1 MIAGL
6 LRFALGPLLDFL
18 SARDDARIAAMND
31 SERRVHEDRQAARA
45 SATEIRL
52 ATAGHWEQRVI
63 TVAIVLP
70 FLVHE
75 WLVGWD
81 TMWPQP
87 WSVEKWPTPFD
98 EWGGAILLSYFG
110 VIGLTGSARAIAG
123 AIAMRG
129 RRG

>member
-1 MIAGL
+1 MIAAIL
-6 LRFALGPLLDFL
+6 QFALGPILGFL
-18 SARDDARIAAMND
+18 ADRDNARIAAMND
-31 SERRVHEDRQAARA
+31 SERRAYEDRQNARA
-45 SATEIRL
+45 AATEVRL

-70 FLVHE
+70 FVVHE
-75 WLVGWD
+75 WLVAWD

-87 WSVEKWPTPFD
+87 WSVEKWPPPFD
-98 EWGGAILLSYFG
+98 DWGGTILLSYFG
-110 VIGLTGSARAIAG
+110 VVGLTGAARTVAG

>member
-6 LRFALGPLLDFL
+6 LRFALGPVLQWLGD
-18 SARDDARIAAMND
+18 RDDARIAAMND
-31 SERRVHEDRQAARA
+31 SERRAHEDRMAARQ
-45 SATEIRL
+45 SAKEIRL
-52 ATAGHWEQRVI
+52 ATAGYWEQRVI

-70 FLVHE
+70 FVVHE

-87 WSVEKWPTPFD
+87 WSVEKWPAPFD

-110 VIGLTGSARAIAG
+110 VIGLTGSARAVAG
-123 AIAMRG
+123 AIAMRNH
-129 RRG
+129 RG